1 MRLIDKEDIIL
12 SDYNT
17 AKVLNIFFS
26 NIASN
31 LNTAEYSNNKHL
43 AHNTTHPVLKCVL
56 KYRNHSSILGIGK
69 LYNKHPRLPFSFSK
83 INREEILR
91 KILNLRTSKAFH
103 HTDIKTKIVKD
114 SGYICWRPSYKFKS
128 FCPKIRFFILLKN
141 WKYNTCIS
149 KRWQKF

>member
-1 MRLIDKEDIIL
+1 MVVKGLTNKMRLIDKEEFIL

-31 LNTAEYSNNKHL
+31 LNIAEYSNNKHL

-56 KYRNHSSILGIGK
+56 KYRNHSSVLGIGK
-69 LYNKHPRLPFSFSK
+69 LYNKHPRLPSSFSK

-114 SGYICWRPSYKFKS
+114 SGYVC
-128 FCPKIRFFILLKN
+128 
-141 WKYNTCIS
+141 
-149 KRWQKF
+149 

>member
-1 MRLIDKEDIIL
+1 MRLIDKEEFIL

-31 LNTAEYSNNKHL
+31 LNIAEYSNNKHL

-56 KYRNHSSILGIGK
+56 KYRNHSSVLGIGK
-69 LYNKHPRLPFSFSK
+69 FYNKHPRLPSSFSK

-128 FCPKIRFFILLKN
+128 FCRKIRFFILLKN

>member
-1 MRLIDKEDIIL
+1 MRLTDKEEIIL
-12 SDYNT
+12 GDYKT

-31 LNTAEYSNNKHL
+31 LNILEYSNNKHL

-114 SGYICWRPSYKFKS
+114 SGYIC
-128 FCPKIRFFILLKN
+128 
-141 WKYNTCIS
+141 
-149 KRWQKF
+149 

>member
-1 MRLIDKEDIIL
+1 MVVKGLTNKMRLIDKEDIIL

-114 SGYICWRPSYKFKS
+114 SGYIC
-128 FCPKIRFFILLKN
+128 
-141 WKYNTCIS
+141 
-149 KRWQKF
+149 